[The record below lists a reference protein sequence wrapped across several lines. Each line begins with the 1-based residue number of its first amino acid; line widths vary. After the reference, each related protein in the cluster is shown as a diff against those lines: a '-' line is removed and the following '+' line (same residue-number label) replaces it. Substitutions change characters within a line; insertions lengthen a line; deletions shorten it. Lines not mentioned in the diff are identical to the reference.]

1 MSFLNSFLPSQ
12 SRSYA
17 TDNREGNTATT
28 AAVRPTY
35 NVKETDEGY
44 QLTAYLPGV
53 NKQDL
58 SITDE
63 EGVLTIKGERSWKQP
78 SEWTSLYR
86 ESRDPGYSLALQHDN
101 VIDADKITAELVDG
115 VLRLTLP
122 KTEASKPRKIA
133 VS

>member
-1 MSFLNSFLPSQ
+1 MPFLTSFLPSL
-12 SRSYA
+12 SRSFSTPTSNDSA
-17 TDNREGNTATT
+17 SAPST
-28 AAVRPTY
+28 VRPAY
-35 NVKETDEGY
+35 KVQETAEGY

-53 NKQDL
+53 SKKDL
-58 SITDE
+58 TITDE
-63 EGVLTIKGERSWKQP
+63 DGVLTLRGERSWQP
-78 SEWTSLYR
+78 PAEWSSLYR
-86 ESRDPGYSLALQHDN
+86 ESSNAAYGLTLQHDE

>member
-1 MSFLNSFLPSQ
+1 MPFLNSFLPSL
-12 SRSYA
+12 SRSASTENRGGNSSA
-17 TDNREGNTATT
+17 TSS
-28 AAVRPTY
+28 VRPSY
-35 NVKETDEGY
+35 HVKETDDGY

-53 NKQDL
+53 NKKDL

-63 EGVLTIKGERSWKQP
+63 DGVLTIRGERSWKQP
-78 SEWTSLYR
+78 SEWASLYR
-86 ESRDPGYSLALQHDN
+86 ESRDLAYGLSLQHEN

>member
-1 MSFLNSFLPSQ
+1 MPFLNSFLPSL
-12 SRSYA
+12 SRSFSPE
-17 TDNREGNTATT
+17 NRGTSAS
-28 AAVRPTY
+28 ASPTVQPSY
-35 NVKETDEGY
+35 NVKETDDGY

-53 NKQDL
+53 NKKDL

-63 EGVLTIKGERSWKQP
+63 DGVLTIRGERSWKQP

-86 ESRDPGYSLALQHDN
+86 ESRDLAYGLSLNHENA
-101 VIDADKITAELVDG
+101 VDADKITAELVDG